1 MKSPIEQLVIL
12 GPLVLSS
19 PFEEHFLI
27 KARFVEGGLDPNV
40 QDGAGGLLG
49 AGGVVQEPH
58 ELVQDDVGVP
68 HLRVVLLHQA
78 RQRGVRLQELRP
90 LSLRHQERLNLGHH
104 HLSSGI
110 CYHLG
115 REGPIG
121 PPV

>member
-1 MKSPIEQLVIL
+1 MVIL

-27 KARFVEGGLDPNV
+27 EARFVEGGLDPNI

-78 RQRGVRLQELRP
+78 RQGGVRLQELGP
-90 LSLRHQERLNLGHH
+90 LLLRHQERLNLGHH
-104 HLSSGI
+104 HQ
-110 CYHLG
+110 
-115 REGPIG
+115 E
-121 PPV
+121 